1 VSFIHMEKNRVDL
14 DTSVPVVL
22 VPGLLCSAR
31 LYHHQ
36 IAELWQ
42 YGPIQIADHTH
53 GSTMSQIARDILFN
67 APPRFALVGL
77 SMGGYI
83 AFEMMRQA
91 PERVAKLALLDTGAR
106 SDTPDQSQRRRT
118 LMALANSH
126 PIEEIADRLFPVLV
140 HRAHHE
146 DERLQML
153 VRRMARETGPEVF
166 MRQQTAIMN
175 RPDSRPGLGAIGCPT
190 LVVVG
195 DGDALTPPALSE
207 EIAAGIRNADL
218 CIVPHCGHLSTLEQ
232 PDTVTQRLV
241 SWLKTG

>member
-1 VSFIHMEKNRVDL
+1 MEKSGV
-14 DTSVPVVL
+14 DTSLPVVL

-42 YGPIQIADHTH
+42 YGPIQIANHIR
-53 GSTMSQIARDILFN
+53 GSTMSQIARDILFS

-83 AFEMMRQA
+83 AFEVMRQA
-91 PERVAKLALLDTGAR
+91 SARVAKLALLDTGAR
-106 SDTPDQSQRRRT
+106 SDTPDQSERRRT

-140 HRAHHE
+140 HRAHHGNE
-146 DERLQML
+146 SLHML
-153 VRRMARETGPEVF
+153 VRRMAQETGQAVF

-175 RPDSRPGLGAIGCPT
+175 RPDSRPDLCAIECPT
-190 LVVVG
+190 LVMVG
-195 DGDALTPPALSE
+195 DEDTITPPELSE
-207 EIAAGIRNADL
+207 EIAAGIRDADL
-218 CIVPHCGHLSTLEQ
+218 AIVPDCGHLSTLEQ
-232 PDTVTQRLV
+232 PHAVTRRLV
-241 SWLKTG
+241 KWLNTD

>member
-1 VSFIHMEKNRVDL
+1 MEKSGVDTPL
-14 DTSVPVVL
+14 PVVL

-42 YGPIQIADHTH
+42 YGPVQIANHTR
-53 GSTMSQIARDILFN
+53 GSTMSQIAQDILFN

-91 PERVAKLALLDTGAR
+91 PARVAKLALLDTGAR
-106 SDTPDQSQRRRT
+106 SDTPDQSERRRT

-140 HRAHHE
+140 HRSHHG
-146 DERLQML
+146 DESLHML
-153 VRRMARETGPEVF
+153 VRRMARENGPEVF
-166 MRQQTAIMN
+166 MRQQTAIID
-175 RPDSRPGLGAIGCPT
+175 RPDSRSGLGAIECPT
-190 LVVVG
+190 LVMVG
-195 DGDALTPPALSE
+195 DGDALTPPELSE
-207 EIAAGIRNADL
+207 EIAAGIRNAHL
-218 CIVPHCGHLSTLEQ
+218 FIVPNCGHLSTLEQ
-232 PDTVTQRLV
+232 PDAVTQRLV
-241 SWLKTG
+241 SWFKTG